1 MALPS
6 LECYT
11 HEVTWSAGFCVWL
24 LSLDIRG
31 PIHAVACNAPF
42 LLLLSVVSM
51 RGGWTTV
58 CFSVS
63 PFVEVWA
70 FPSDYDTGA
79 NKYSL
84 TGLWASL

>member
-1 MALPS
+1 MLHS
-6 LECYT
+6 
-11 HEVTWSAGFCVWL
+11 F
-24 LSLDIRG
+24 
-31 PIHAVACNAPF
+31 
-42 LLLLSVVSM
+42 LLLSVVSM
-51 RGGWTTV
+51 HGGWTTV